1 MRSLVINL
9 TRFGDLLQTQPVFTE
24 LKALGR
30 ETGLVCLDNFAG
42 AAALLRDVDRV
53 FLLPGAK
60 LLANLDADWR
70 IGLKSLHLWR
80 HELFDAFPG
89 PSVINLTPAVSARIL
104 SRHLAS
110 GPVAGFGLDG
120 MGFRED
126 STPWGPFLEASAGN
140 RGLSPFNL
148 VDLFRKTAGLG
159 QTPGVMRLAAPPAEE
174 LAEAERLLS
183 AGTENTERTVAF
195 QMGASNARR
204 QWPVEYFAGL
214 ARLLREKCAAVPV
227 LLGSKGEAGLGEEFL
242 RLARIPAVNRIGE
255 TNLAQLAALLS
266 RVDLLVS
273 NDTGTMH
280 LAAGLGTP
288 VAAIFLATAQPFDTG
303 PYLPGCLCLEP
314 DMDCH
319 PCSFGASCPHEYA
332 CRRAI
337 LPETVFQALEAF
349 FRQGAFPAGSY
360 PGTRAWETVPDEDG
374 FMGLRSLS
382 GHERQDRSKWIAFQ
396 RGYYRQFL
404 DEKPFS
410 PGAFAQADLSEQA
423 RTAVRTVLSDSKGL
437 LNLLAQQG
445 AVLLRLPREAMKA
458 KFLATWRKLR
468 DLWLQSPYFSI
479 LGNLWVH
486 CSQEPGQDLGR
497 FLGQAARFTSLI
509 DAMSTAFEP
518 GK

>member
-9 TRFGDLLQTQPVFTE
+9 TRFGDLLQTQPVFSE
-24 LKALGR
+24 LKAQGG

-53 FLLPGAK
+53 FLLPGSK

-70 IGLKSLHLWR
+70 EALKSLYQWR
-80 HELFDAFPG
+80 RELLDAFPG

-104 SRHLAS
+104 ARHLAS
-110 GPVAGFGLDG
+110 GPVAGFGLDE

-126 STPWGPFLEASAGN
+126 SNPWGPFLEASAGN

-159 QTPGVMRLAAPPAEE
+159 RTPGVMRLAAPSPGD

-183 AGTENTERTVAF
+183 GERVKSAKIVAF
-195 QMGASNARR
+195 QMGASNVRR
-204 QWPVEYFAGL
+204 QWPVEYFAAL

-227 LLGSKGEAGLGEEFL
+227 LVGSKGEAGLGEEFQ
-242 RLARIPAVNRIGE
+242 RLAGVPAVNRIGE

-266 RVDLLVS
+266 SVDILVS

-319 PCSFGASCPHEYA
+319 PCAFGAPCPREHA

-337 LPETVFQALEAF
+337 LPETVFHALEAF
-349 FRQGAFPAGSY
+349 FSRGAFPSGNY
-360 PGTRAWETVPDEDG
+360 PGARAWETVQDEEG
-374 FMGLRSLS
+374 FMGLHSLS
-382 GHERQDRSKWIAFQ
+382 GHDRRDRSKWIAFQ

-404 DEKPFS
+404 DEIPFS
-410 PGAFAQADLSEQA
+410 PGAFAQADLSAQA
-423 RTAVRTVLSDSKGL
+423 EEAVRAVLSGSKGL

-445 AVLLRLPREAMKA
+445 AVLMRLPREAMKA
-458 KFLATWRKLR
+458 KFMATWRRLR

-486 CSQEPGQDLGR
+486 CSQEPGQDLSR
-497 FLGQAARFTSLI
+497 FLAQVARFSSLI
-509 DAMSTAFEP
+509 NAMSTAFES